1 MYSPIS
7 RPGRLPRALVSG
19 ALALTM
25 AGALAACGGS
35 SSGSDQSSSSGG
47 SSTPDASSLS
57 GSLSIL
63 VSSADASDE
72 AFNKINDAF
81 KEKYPNVDSTV
92 TSVPND
98 SYPATKSAQLSAGS
112 VDIFVVKNF
121 VETPDYAKDSTSDD
135 VLMAQAGGLVDLT
148 DQSFMKNYTP
158 SVLEAQAVDG
168 KQYAVPTG
176 LSYSTGIYY
185 NKKIFEENG
194 LEAPTTWSDLE
205 NVMSTLKAKGVTPF
219 GIGGKDT
226 WPAGLVMLGNVASQ
240 YPTLSDKQTLAENL
254 WSQKASLTD
263 SDEASILAKTQ
274 EVFENA
280 QDNFS
285 GAGYDDMPAA
295 FARGDFAMLPDG
307 TWNQPTID
315 KAVNGAFEYG
325 YIPFPGSDTASNNAL
340 LNGKIEL
347 QLAVSSSSKN
357 QDAALAWLDFFS
369 DPTNYK
375 TFVDTAGYSAAQPDI
390 ETTDFLK
397 SISQYTE
404 TYQPAWD
411 QVWIANN
418 KAGDDAVYPFN
429 YPALSPLGTKTA
441 QDAATDAENAWSAAF
456 K

>member
-1 MYSPIS
+1 MLSPIT
-7 RPGRLPRALVSG
+7 RPGHLSRTLVAGIAS
-19 ALALTM
+19 LAM
-25 AGALAACGGS
+25 AATLAACGGTTNSSAQSGAS
-35 SSGSDQSSSSGG
+35 SS
-47 SSTPDASSLS
+47 PDASALS
-57 GSLSIL
+57 ASLSIL
-63 VSSADASDE
+63 VSSADASDA
-72 AFNKINDAF
+72 AFNKINDEF
-81 KEKYPNVDSTV
+81 KAKYPKVDAKV

-121 VETPDYAKDSTSDD
+121 VEAPSYATDSTSDD
-135 VLMAQAGGLVDLT
+135 VLMAKAGGLVDLT
-148 DQSFMKNYTP
+148 DQSFMKNYSS
-158 SVLEAQAVDG
+158 SVLEAQAVGG

-185 NKKIFEENG
+185 NKKIFQENG
-194 LEAPTTWSDLE
+194 LTAPTTWTELKS
-205 NVMSTLKAKGVTPF
+205 VMSTLKAKGVTPF

-240 YPTLSDKQTLAENL
+240 YPTLEAKQTLAKNL
-254 WSQKASLTD
+254 WTQKATLTD
-263 SDEASILAKTQ
+263 EETKSILTKTQ
-274 EVFENA
+274 TVFENA
-280 QDNFS
+280 QDHFS

-325 YIPFPGSDTASNNAL
+325 YIPFPGSDTAADNAL

-347 QLAVSSSSKN
+347 QLAVASNSKN
-357 QDAALAWLDFFS
+357 QAAALAWLSFFS

-375 TFVDTAGYSAAQPDI
+375 TFVDTAGYSPAQPNI
-390 ETTDFLK
+390 QTTSFLS
-397 SISQYTE
+397 SIADYTK

-418 KAGDDAVYPFN
+418 KAGEDAVYPFN

-441 QDAATDAENAWSAAF
+441 DQAATDAQTAWSAGF
-456 K
+456 